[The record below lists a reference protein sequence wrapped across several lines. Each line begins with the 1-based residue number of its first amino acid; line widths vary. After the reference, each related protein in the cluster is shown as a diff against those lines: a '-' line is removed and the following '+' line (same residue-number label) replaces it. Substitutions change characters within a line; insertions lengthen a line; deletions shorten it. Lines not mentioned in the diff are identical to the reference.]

1 MGIGIVGGAMTQRS
15 KQSIAGVAVLAIVW
29 LSAVVITN
37 GQAASTAAAPPMAE
51 QVFKNV
57 QVLKGIP
64 VNEFMGTM
72 GVFSAALGM
81 SCEDCHAAGDA
92 DWSVYATDSPRKQMA
107 RVMIT
112 MMATINKTH
121 FRGRQVV
128 TCYTCHRGSAR
139 PRSTADLAELYGTAP
154 FGDPNAIIEQ
164 APNAPKADEIL
175 DKYIQAIG
183 GAQRV
188 AALRSYVAKGTS
200 AGYGPENE
208 PRPLEIYSRA
218 GQRTTIIR
226 TSGGD
231 STTTYDG
238 TSGWIAA
245 PFRPVAVLALSPQEV
260 DGLKFEAD
268 LALPAGIKTALS
280 NWRVGLA
287 TAINDKEVQV
297 VQGSTARGGTATLYF
312 DSETGLLVRHVRY
325 NDSPVGR
332 ISRQTD
338 YSDYREVAGVKM
350 PFKWTDTWLDG
361 RDVVELTDVQPNANI
376 DAAKFAKPAAP
387 VAK

>member
-1 MGIGIVGGAMTQRS
+1 
-15 KQSIAGVAVLAIVW
+15 
-29 LSAVVITN
+29 
-37 GQAASTAAAPPMAE
+37 
-51 QVFKNV
+51 V
-57 QVLKGIP
+57 QVLKGLP

-72 GVFSAALGM
+72 GIFSASLGM

-139 PRSTADLAELYGTAP
+139 PRATADLAELYGTAP
-154 FGDPNAIIEQ
+154 PTDPNAVIEQ
-164 APNAPKADEIL
+164 ATTAPKPDEVL
-175 DKYIQAIG
+175 DKYILAIG

-188 AALRSYVAKGTS
+188 SALRGLVAKGTS

-208 PRPLEIYSRA
+208 PRPLEIYSRP

-245 PFRPVAVLALSPQEV
+245 PFRPVAVLPLSPQEV
-260 DGLKFEAD
+260 DGLKLEAD
-268 LALPAGIKTALS
+268 LALPSGIKKALT
-280 NWRVGLA
+280 NWRVGLS
-287 TAINDKEVQV
+287 TVIDDKEVQV
-297 VQGSTARGGTATLYF
+297 VQGTTAHGGTATLYF
-312 DSETGLLVRHVRY
+312 DAESGLLVRHVRY

-361 RDVVELTDVQPNANI
+361 RDIVELTDVQPNGNI

-387 VAK
+387 VAKAP

>member
-1 MGIGIVGGAMTQRS
+1 MTQRS
-15 KQSIAGVAVLAIVW
+15 KQSVVGVAALVVVW
-29 LSAVVITN
+29 VSAVVITS
-37 GQAASTAAAPPMAE
+37 GQTPSTAAVPPMAE

-72 GVFSAALGM
+72 GIFSAALGM

-112 MMATINKTH
+112 MMATINKQH

-139 PRSTADLAELYGTAP
+139 PRATADLAELYGTPP
-154 FGDPNAIIEQ
+154 FGDPNAVIEQ
-164 APNAPKADEIL
+164 ASTAPKPDEIL

-183 GAQRV
+183 GAQRL

-218 GQRTTIIR
+218 GQRTTVIR

-260 DGLKFEAD
+260 DGLKLEAD
-268 LALPAGIKTALS
+268 LALPGGLKKALA
-280 NWRVGLA
+280 NWRVGLS
-287 TAINDKEVQV
+287 TVINDREVQV
-297 VQGSTARGGTATLYF
+297 VQGTTARGGTATLYF
-312 DSETGLLVRHVRY
+312 DAESGLLVRHVRY

-361 RDVVELTDVQPNANI
+361 RDVVEITDVQPNVNI
-376 DAAKFAKPAAP
+376 DAAKFVQPAAP
-387 VAK
+387 AAK

>member
-1 MGIGIVGGAMTQRS
+1 MTRNSQRLLV
-15 KQSIAGVAVLAIVW
+15 GVAASAVVW
-29 LSAVVITN
+29 LSAVVITS
-37 GQAASTAAAPPMAE
+37 GQGAPAPAAPPMSD

-72 GVFSAALGM
+72 GIFSAALGM

-92 DWSVYATDSPRKQMA
+92 DWSVYAKDSPRKNMA

-112 MMATINKTH
+112 MMATINKTN
-121 FRGRQVV
+121 FRGRQMV
-128 TCYTCHRGSAR
+128 TCYTCHRGTAR
-139 PRSTADLAELYGTAP
+139 PRSTADLADLYGSVPSDA
-154 FGDPNAIIEQ
+154 NAVFEQ
-164 APNAPKADEIL
+164 APTAPKPDEIL
-175 DKYIQAIG
+175 DKYIQAVG
-183 GAQRV
+183 GAQRL
-188 AALRSYVAKGTS
+188 ANLKSWVAKGTS

-208 PRPLEIYSRA
+208 PRPLEIYSRVGA
-218 GQRTTIIR
+218 RSMIVRTA
-226 TSGGD
+226 SGD

-238 TSGWIAA
+238 VSAWIAA
-245 PFRPVAVLALSPQEV
+245 PLRPVDVLALSPQEV
-260 DGLKFEAD
+260 DGLKLEAD
-268 LALPAGIKTALS
+268 LALPAGIKQALKD
-280 NWRVGLA
+280 WRVGLA
-287 TAINDKEVQV
+287 TVINDREVQV
-297 VQGSTARGGTATLYF
+297 VQGTTARGGTATLYF
-312 DSETGLLVRHVRY
+312 DSESGLLVRQVRY

-338 YSDYREVAGVKM
+338 YSDYRDVAGVKL

-361 RDVVELTDVQPNANI
+361 RDIVELSDIQPNVNI

>member
-1 MGIGIVGGAMTQRS
+1 MTQRS
-15 KQSIAGVAVLAIVW
+15 KQSVVGVAALVVVW
-29 LSAVVITN
+29 VSAVVITS
-37 GQAASTAAAPPMAE
+37 GQTASTAAAPPMAE

-72 GVFSAALGM
+72 GIFSAALGM
-81 SCEDCHAAGDA
+81 SCEDCHAAGDEN
-92 DWSVYATDSPRKQMA
+92 WSVYATDSPRKQMA

-112 MMATINKTH
+112 MMATINKQH

-139 PRSTADLAELYGTAP
+139 PRATADLAELYGTPP
-154 FGDPNAIIEQ
+154 FGDPNAVIEQ
-164 APNAPKADEIL
+164 ASTAPKPDEIL

-183 GAQRV
+183 GAQRL

-218 GQRTTIIR
+218 GQRTTVIR

-245 PFRPVAVLALSPQEV
+245 PFRPVAVLPLSPQEV
-260 DGLKFEAD
+260 DGLKLEAD
-268 LALPAGIKTALS
+268 LALPAGLKKALT
-280 NWRVGLA
+280 NWRVGLS
-287 TAINDKEVQV
+287 TVINDREVQV
-297 VQGSTARGGTATLYF
+297 VQGTTARGGTATLYF
-312 DSETGLLVRHVRY
+312 DAESGLLVRQVRY

-361 RDVVELTDVQPNANI
+361 RDIVEITDVQPNVNI
-376 DAAKFAKPAAP
+376 DAAKFAQPAAP
-387 VAK
+387 AAK

>member
-1 MGIGIVGGAMTQRS
+1 MRGSA
-15 KQSIAGVAVLAIVW
+15 KQSIVGVAALAAVW
-29 LSAVVITN
+29 VAAMAVAS
-37 GQAASTAAAPPMAE
+37 GQGGPAPAAPPMAE

-57 QVLKGIP
+57 QVLKGLP

-72 GVFSAALGM
+72 GIFSASLGM

-107 RVMIT
+107 RVMVT
-112 MMATINKTH
+112 MMATINKTN

-139 PRSTADLAELYGTAP
+139 PRATADLADLYGTAP
-154 FGDPNAIIEQ
+154 LSDPNAVIEQ

-175 DKYIQAIG
+175 DKYVQAIG

-188 AALRSYVAKGTS
+188 AALKSYTAKGSS

-208 PRPLEIYSRA
+208 PRPLEIYSRP
-218 GQRTTIIR
+218 GQRTTVIR

-238 TSGWIAA
+238 TSAWIAA

-260 DGLKFEAD
+260 DGLKLEAD
-268 LALPAGIKTALS
+268 LALPTGIKQALT
-280 NWRVGLA
+280 NWRVGL
-287 TAINDKEVQV
+287 TTVINDREVQV
-297 VQGSTARGGTATLYF
+297 VQGTTARGGTATLYF
-312 DSETGLLVRHVRY
+312 DAESGLLVRHVRY

-361 RDVVELTDVQPNANI
+361 RDIVELTDVQPNINI

>member
-57 QVLKGIP
+57 QVLKGLP

-231 STTTYDG
+231 NTTTYDG

-268 LALPAGIKTALS
+268 LALPAGIKKALS

-312 DSETGLLVRHVRY
+312 DTETGLLVRHVRY

-361 RDVVELTDVQPNANI
+361 RDVVELTDVQPNATI
-376 DAAKFAKPAAP
+376 DAAKFAKPGAP
-387 VAK
+387 AVK

>member
-1 MGIGIVGGAMTQRS
+1 MTNRS
-15 KQSIAGVAVLAIVW
+15 RRSIAGITAATVLWVSAIVVM
-29 LSAVVITN
+29 SGQGGAAPAV
-37 GQAASTAAAPPMAE
+37 PPMAE

-72 GVFSAALGM
+72 GIFSAALGM
-81 SCEDCHAAGDA
+81 SCEDCHDAGDENWA
-92 DWSVYATDSPRKQMA
+92 VYAKDNPRKQMA

-112 MMATINKTH
+112 MMATVNKTH

-139 PRSTADLAELYGTAP
+139 PRATADLAELYGTPP
-154 FGDPNAIIEQ
+154 FSDPNAVIEQ
-164 APNAPKADEIL
+164 AVGAPKAEELL

-188 AALRSYVAKGTS
+188 AALKSYVAKGSS

-208 PRPLEIYSRA
+208 PRPLEIYSRP

-226 TSGGD
+226 TTAGD
-231 STTTYDG
+231 NTTTYDG
-238 TSGWIAA
+238 RSGWIAA

-260 DGLKFEAD
+260 DGLKLDAD
-268 LALPAGIKTALS
+268 LALPTDIRQALT

-287 TAINDKEVQV
+287 TLIDDREVQL
-297 VQGSTARGGTATLYF
+297 VQGTTARGGTATLYF
-312 DSETGLLVRHVRY
+312 DSESGLLVRQVRY

-361 RDVVELTDVQPNANI
+361 RDVVELTDVQPNVAI
-376 DAAKFAKPAAP
+376 DAARFARPAAP
-387 VAK
+387 VAPPAK

>member
-1 MGIGIVGGAMTQRS
+1 MTRDSKRSIVGVA
-15 KQSIAGVAVLAIVW
+15 ALGVVWISAIVIT
-29 LSAVVITN
+29 SGQGGPAPAV
-37 GQAASTAAAPPMAE
+37 PPMAE

-72 GVFSAALGM
+72 GIFSAALGM

-112 MMATINKTH
+112 MMATINKTN

-154 FGDPNAIIEQ
+154 SSDPNALIEQ
-164 APNAPKADEIL
+164 ATSAPKPDEVL

-188 AALRSYVAKGTS
+188 ASLRSIVAKGSS

-238 TSGWIAA
+238 MSGWIAA

-268 LALPAGIKTALS
+268 LALPARIKNALT

-287 TAINDKEVQV
+287 TVINDHEVQV
-297 VQGSTARGGTATLYF
+297 VQGTTARGGTATLYF
-312 DSETGLLVRHVRY
+312 DAESGLLVRQVRY

-361 RDVVELTDVQPNANI
+361 RDIVELTDVQPNVDI

>member
-1 MGIGIVGGAMTQRS
+1 MGIGIVGGAMRQRS

-57 QVLKGIP
+57 QVLKGLP

-188 AALRSYVAKGTS
+188 AALRGYVAKGTS

-260 DGLKFEAD
+260 AGLKFEAD
-268 LALPAGIKTALS
+268 LALPAGIKKALS

-312 DSETGLLVRHVRY
+312 DTETGLLVRHVRY

-361 RDVVELTDVQPNANI
+361 RDVVELTDVQPNATI
-376 DAAKFAKPAAP
+376 DAAKFAKPGAP
-387 VAK
+387 AVK

>member
-1 MGIGIVGGAMTQRS
+1 
-15 KQSIAGVAVLAIVW
+15 
-29 LSAVVITN
+29 
-37 GQAASTAAAPPMAE
+37 MAE

-128 TCYTCHRGSAR
+128 TCYTCHRGTAR
-139 PRSTADLAELYGTAP
+139 PRSTADLADLYGTVAS
-154 FGDPNAIIEQ
+154 DPNAIFEQ
-164 APNAPKADEIL
+164 APNAAKADEIL

-183 GAQRV
+183 GSQRV

-260 DGLKFEAD
+260 DGLKLEAD
-268 LALPAGIKTALS
+268 LALPAGIKKALS
-280 NWRVGLA
+280 NWRVGL
-287 TAINDKEVQV
+287 TTVIDDKEVQV

-312 DSETGLLVRHVRY
+312 DAETGLLVRHVRY

-350 PFKWTDTWLDG
+350 PFKSTDTWLDG

-376 DAAKFAKPAAP
+376 EAGRFAKPAAP
-387 VAK
+387 GGK

>member
-1 MGIGIVGGAMTQRS
+1 MTRNS
-15 KQSIAGVAVLAIVW
+15 KRLLVGVAASAVVW
-29 LSAVVITN
+29 LSAVVITS
-37 GQAASTAAAPPMAE
+37 GQGAPAPAAPPMSD

-72 GVFSAALGM
+72 GIFSAALGM

-92 DWSVYATDSPRKQMA
+92 DWSVYAKDSPRKNMA

-112 MMATINKTH
+112 MMATINKTN
-121 FRGRQVV
+121 FRGRQMV
-128 TCYTCHRGSAR
+128 TCYTCHRGTAR
-139 PRSTADLAELYGTAP
+139 PRATADLADLYGSVPSDA
-154 FGDPNAIIEQ
+154 NAVFEQ
-164 APNAPKADEIL
+164 APTAPKPDEIL
-175 DKYIQAIG
+175 DKYIQAVG
-183 GAQRV
+183 GAQRL
-188 AALRSYVAKGTS
+188 ANLKSWVAKGTS

-218 GQRTTIIR
+218 GARSMIVRTA
-226 TSGGD
+226 SGD
-231 STTTYDG
+231 ITTTYDG
-238 TSGWIAA
+238 VSAWIAA
-245 PFRPVAVLALSPQEV
+245 PLRPVDVLALSPQEV
-260 DGLKFEAD
+260 DGLKLEAD
-268 LALPAGIKTALS
+268 LALPAGIKQALKD
-280 NWRVGLA
+280 WRTGLA
-287 TAINDKEVQV
+287 TVINDREVQV
-297 VQGSTARGGTATLYF
+297 VQGTTARGGTATLYF

-338 YSDYREVAGVKM
+338 YSDYRDVAGVKL

-361 RDVVELTDVQPNANI
+361 RDIVELSDIQPNVNI

-387 VAK
+387 VAKK

>member
-1 MGIGIVGGAMTQRS
+1 MTQRS
-15 KQSIAGVAVLAIVW
+15 KQSVVGVAALVVVW
-29 LSAVVITN
+29 VSAVAITS
-37 GQAASTAAAPPMAE
+37 GQTASTAAVPPMAE

-72 GVFSAALGM
+72 GIFSAALGM
-81 SCEDCHAAGDA
+81 SCEDCHAAGDEN
-92 DWSVYATDSPRKQMA
+92 WSVYATDSPRKQMA

-112 MMATINKTH
+112 MMATINKQH

-139 PRSTADLAELYGTAP
+139 PRATADLAELYGTPP
-154 FGDPNAIIEQ
+154 FGDPNAVIEQ
-164 APNAPKADEIL
+164 ASTAPKPDEIL

-183 GAQRV
+183 GAQRL

-218 GQRTTIIR
+218 GQRTTVIR

-260 DGLKFEAD
+260 DGLKLEAD
-268 LALPAGIKTALS
+268 LALPAGLKKALT
-280 NWRVGLA
+280 NWRVGLS
-287 TAINDKEVQV
+287 TVINDREVQV

-312 DSETGLLVRHVRY
+312 DAESGLLVRQVRY

-361 RDVVELTDVQPNANI
+361 RDVVEITDVQPNANI

-387 VAK
+387 AAK

>member
-1 MGIGIVGGAMTQRS
+1 M
-15 KQSIAGVAVLAIVW
+15 
-29 LSAVVITN
+29 
-37 GQAASTAAAPPMAE
+37 
-51 QVFKNV
+51 
-57 QVLKGIP
+57 
-64 VNEFMGTM
+64 NEFMGTM

-154 FGDPNAIIEQ
+154 LAIRT
-164 APNAPKADEIL
+164 PSSSRRPMRPRPTRFSTR
-175 DKYIQAIG
+175 YIQAIG

-188 AALRSYVAKGTS
+188 AALRGYVAKGT
-200 AGYGPENE
+200 EC
-208 PRPLEIYSRA
+208 R
-218 GQRTTIIR
+218 IR
-226 TSGGD
+226 TGKRTASARDLLDAPAAHHDHPHIRRRQHDDLRRHVRLDRCAVQPGRGA
-231 STTTYDG
+231 G
-238 TSGWIAA
+238 T
-245 PFRPVAVLALSPQEV
+245 SPQEV
-260 DGLKFEAD
+260 DGLKLEAD
-268 LALPAGIKTALS
+268 LALPAGIKTALT

-312 DSETGLLVRHVRY
+312 DTETGLLVRHVRY

-332 ISRQTD
+332 IPRQTD

-361 RDVVELTDVQPNANI
+361 RDT
-376 DAAKFAKPAAP
+376 
-387 VAK
+387 

>member
-1 MGIGIVGGAMTQRS
+1 MGIGIVGGDMTQRS
-15 KQSIAGVAVLAIVW
+15 KHSLAGVAVLAIVW
-29 LSAVVITN
+29 LSAVVITS
-37 GQAASTAAAPPMAE
+37 GQAGSTAAPPPMAE

-139 PRSTADLAELYGTAP
+139 PRATADLAELYGTPP
-154 FGDPNAIIEQ
+154 FGDPNAVIEQ

-268 LALPAGIKTALS
+268 LALPAGIKKALS

-287 TAINDKEVQV
+287 TVIDDKEVQV

-312 DSETGLLVRHVRY
+312 DAETGLLVRHVRY

-361 RDVVELTDVQPNANI
+361 RDVVELTDVQPNATI
-376 DAAKFAKPAAP
+376 DAAKFAKPGAP
-387 VAK
+387 AVK

>member
-1 MGIGIVGGAMTQRS
+1 MRPRPTRF
-15 KQSIAGVAVLAIVW
+15 
-29 LSAVVITN
+29 
-37 GQAASTAAAPPMAE
+37 STS
-51 QVFKNV
+51 
-57 QVLKGIP
+57 
-64 VNEFMGTM
+64 TSRR
-72 GVFSAALGM
+72 SAAHSASPLSG
-81 SCEDCHAAGDA
+81 
-92 DWSVYATDSPRKQMA
+92 ATSPRA
-107 RVMIT
+107 RVPGT
-112 MMATINKTH
+112 DRKTN
-121 FRGRQVV
+121 R
-128 TCYTCHRGSAR
+128 AR
-139 PRSTADLAELYGTAP
+139 SRST
-154 FGDPNAIIEQ
+154 
-164 APNAPKADEIL
+164 
-175 DKYIQAIG
+175 
-183 GAQRV
+183 R
-188 AALRSYVAKGTS
+188 
-200 AGYGPENE
+200 
-208 PRPLEIYSRA
+208 RA

-268 LALPAGIKTALS
+268 LALPAGIKTALT

-387 VAK
+387 AAK

>member
-15 KQSIAGVAVLAIVW
+15 KQSSAGVAVLAIVW

-57 QVLKGIP
+57 QVLKGLP

-231 STTTYDG
+231 NTTTYDG

-260 DGLKFEAD
+260 DGLKLEAD
-268 LALPAGIKTALS
+268 LALPAGIKKALS

-287 TAINDKEVQV
+287 TVIDDKEVQV

-312 DSETGLLVRHVRY
+312 DTETGLLVRHVRY

-361 RDVVELTDVQPNANI
+361 RDVVELTDVQPNATI
-376 DAAKFAKPAAP
+376 DAAKFAKPGAP
-387 VAK
+387 AVK